1 MSLTEKPK
9 LKKVS
14 SSSASRARAKN
25 KELSKKGLLTVT
37 GFAVALMFLLP
48 YIRMMLTALTPK
60 DELYQIPAEYF
71 PSKFEWSNFVTVWE
85 SAPILQYLINT
96 LIIASAATV
105 VVLLVSV
112 PAAYYLARYRFRTR
126 NLVMLLVLS
135 TQMFAPTSMVIGIYR
150 EMVALGLVNTYL
162 ALILVNA
169 GFYLAFSVWILSGFF
184 ASIPYEVEEAAMIDG
199 CSKVSVLWRITLPLS
214 LPGLITATI
223 FTFITAWNEF
233 VVALTL
239 TSSIE
244 IRPLTVGITGFIGL
258 YEVQWHYVFATSLIA
273 IVPVVFLFIAIEKWL
288 ISGLTAGSIK

>member
-1 MSLTEKPK
+1 MSLAEKPK
-9 LKKVS
+9 LKKTNS
-14 SSSASRARAKN
+14 PSASRARAKN
-25 KELSKKGLLTVT
+25 KELSKKGLLTIT

-60 DELYQIPAEYF
+60 DELYQIPAEYV
-71 PSKFEWSNFVTVWE
+71 PSKLEWSNFVTVWD

-112 PAAYYLARYRFRTR
+112 PAAYYLARFRFRTR

>member
-9 LKKVS
+9 PQKIS
-14 SSSASRARAKN
+14 SSSTSRARAKN
-25 KELSKKGLLTVT
+25 KELGKKGLLTVT

-60 DELYQIPAEYF
+60 DELYQIPAEYV
-71 PSKFEWSNFVTVWE
+71 PSKLEWSNFVTVWE

-112 PAAYYLARYRFRTR
+112 PAAYYLARFRFRTR

-239 TSSIE
+239 TSSVE

>member
-1 MSLTEKPK
+1 MSVTENQTTAAK
-9 LKKVS
+9 S
-14 SSSASRARAKN
+14 NSRLAARRKQAGKTT
-25 KELSKKGLLTVT
+25 LLTIT
-37 GFAVALMFLLP
+37 GFFVALMFLLP
-48 YIRMMLTALTPK
+48 YIRMMFTALTPN
-60 DELYQIPAEYF
+60 DELYKIPADYF
-71 PSKFEWSNFVTVWE
+71 PTRLEWSNFVTVWE

-96 LIIASAATV
+96 LIIASAATI

-112 PAAYYLARYRFRTR
+112 PAAYYLARFRFRTR
-126 NLVMLLVLS
+126 NLILLLVLA

-214 LPGLITATI
+214 LPGLITAVI

-239 TSSIE
+239 TSSVE

-273 IVPVVFLFIAIEKWL
+273 IIPVVILFIAIEKWL

>member
-1 MSLTEKPK
+1 MSLTEKPRP
-9 LKKVS
+9 KKIS
-14 SSSASRARAKN
+14 SSSTSRARAKN
-25 KELSKKGLLTVT
+25 KELGKKGLLTVT

-60 DELYQIPAEYF
+60 DELYQIPAEYV
-71 PSKFEWSNFVTVWE
+71 PSKLEWSNFVTVWE

-112 PAAYYLARYRFRTR
+112 PAAYYLARFRFRTR

-239 TSSIE
+239 TSSVE

>member
-1 MSLTEKPK
+1 
-9 LKKVS
+9 
-14 SSSASRARAKN
+14 
-25 KELSKKGLLTVT
+25 
-37 GFAVALMFLLP
+37 
-48 YIRMMLTALTPK
+48 
-60 DELYQIPAEYF
+60 
-71 PSKFEWSNFVTVWE
+71 
-85 SAPILQYLINT
+85 
-96 LIIASAATV
+96 
-105 VVLLVSV
+105 V
-112 PAAYYLARYRFRTR
+112 PAAYYLARFRFRTR

>member
-25 KELSKKGLLTVT
+25 KELSKKGLLTIT

-60 DELYQIPAEYF
+60 DELYQIPAEYV
-71 PSKFEWSNFVTVWE
+71 PSKLEWSNFVTVWE
-85 SAPILQYLINT
+85 SAPILQFLINT
-96 LIIASAATV
+96 LIIATAATV

-112 PAAYYLARYRFRTR
+112 PAAYYLARFRFRTR

-233 VVALTL
+233 VVTLTL

-244 IRPLTVGITGFIGL
+244 N
-258 YEVQWHYVFATSLIA
+258 
-273 IVPVVFLFIAIEKWL
+273 WL
-288 ISGLTAGSIK
+288 IGGLTRARLSRL